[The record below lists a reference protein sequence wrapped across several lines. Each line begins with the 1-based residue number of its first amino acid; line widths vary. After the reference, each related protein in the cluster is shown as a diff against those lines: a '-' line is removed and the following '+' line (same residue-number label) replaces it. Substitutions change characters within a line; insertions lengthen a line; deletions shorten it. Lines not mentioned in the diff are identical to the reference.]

1 MPKEDYPKMLNC
13 PFCGGKANIDGG
25 NGIVKRYF
33 VFCTKCKT
41 RQENRLTREKA
52 IEAWNRRYSND

>member
-1 MPKEDYPKMLNC
+1 MPKEDYPKLLNC

-52 IEAWNRRYSND
+52 IEAWNWRADK